1 MNELKDDLKTHLENT
16 AWYAHHLI
24 DRAVRAVFRGDT
36 RAPEVV
42 ECLDRTGLDVPA
54 EVKKI
59 EKILPHV
66 QFPAASRESEPSITR
81 IGNE

>member
-36 RAPEVV
+36 QAPEVV
-42 ECLDRTGLDVPA
+42 ECLDRTGIDP
-54 EVKKI
+54 VKEI
-59 EKILPHV
+59 EKIRHILPDV
-66 QFPAASRESEPSITR
+66 RLPSRDAEPTPTR
-81 IGNE
+81 EEK

>member
-1 MNELKDDLKTHLENT
+1 MSNDGGVISIMKSHVNVKKDKMKKTPILKKKAEDVEPEL
-16 AWYAHHLI
+16 
-24 DRAVRAVFRGDT
+24 R
-36 RAPEVV
+36 PEFI
-42 ECLDRTGLDVPA
+42 E

-81 IGNE
+81 IEK